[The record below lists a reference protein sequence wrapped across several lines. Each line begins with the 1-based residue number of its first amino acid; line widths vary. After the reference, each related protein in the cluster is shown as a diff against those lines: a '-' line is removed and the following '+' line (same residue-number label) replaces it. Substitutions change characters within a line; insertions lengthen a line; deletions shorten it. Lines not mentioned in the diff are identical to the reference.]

1 MIRASVIVVNY
12 NGGAAAVQN
21 LRRISERMP
30 EGQCELIVVDNASDD
45 GSPDRIS
52 AELPAVRL
60 VREPSNGGY
69 ARGVNRGLREAAGS
83 VAVILNS
90 DVTPEPGA
98 LDLLVDAADTPG
110 FAVVGGLVVDDHG
123 RSGGNCVR
131 ALPRPGDI
139 LLEGVFF
146 RQRTTRPVA
155 GLRSGAHGVLET
167 DVVSGSVMAIS
178 RSSLEVLGPMD
189 ENFFLYREDVEWCRR
204 ALAAGM
210 KVGVATGA
218 VFTHEGGA
226 STRLME
232 GPAFAARVL
241 SDFHYFCDIEGVS
254 EGLVRRLWRARLAYR
269 TVLYWFDAVCGVLGG
284 REESRRRS
292 AVYRILLES
301 LRDFRWSGAES
312 QSCHPSRLASFPVRA
327 PRPGED
333 GRPTVLLVVP
343 DMEYGGVQRR
353 VEYLTAGALTE
364 RYRFEVLCLRRSG
377 PIGKRIGE
385 GVTVHE
391 VGVTTWGSPA
401 TWRRIRDYC
410 ALLRP
415 ELVHSGTFPA
425 DVAAFVGF
433 GRRVPRVSVK
443 VSVDTWMTWPL
454 RLLERVALSRARAVY
469 CIGDAVADV
478 KSHLGRRGLLP
489 PVIPNPVMIPVADEV
504 PRSFPEDG
512 PIRLVCLG
520 RLDKVK
526 RVDVFVRL
534 ARALEDR
541 EPGRYR
547 FRVLGDGRE
556 RRALE
561 SLAGSL
567 GLSGTVEFAGGVAD
581 VPGELD
587 RADIV
592 PMFSAGEGGPFTVL
606 ETIARGRV
614 PVVLRAGG
622 AVNSLPPELGE
633 CFVSELSVEAYADK
647 VADIVANSSQYLE
660 RVHAAKR
667 ELYDRASFHDLAL
680 DRLYD
685 EALGRPAGSQPAE
698 STRTKVLHL
707 ITRLI
712 IGGAQEN
719 TIASV
724 ERVNPERYDS
734 RLWCG
739 PQTGSEGSLFQDA
752 RDRGEAPRVLANLVR
767 EISPWRDLVVTVQ
780 LMHLLRRG
788 RFDIVHTHSSKAG
801 IVGRIA
807 AKLAGVPHIIHT
819 VHGWGFHEHMNPVVR
834 LGYVISEKVMKPL
847 TRPLVTV
854 SNRTTAVGLAAG
866 IGRPEDYRLIR
877 SGIPLSRF
885 GPDPARGSD
894 ARKRLGIAEGDVVV
908 GSVGRLTP
916 QKNPMDFVRVASG
929 LLDRHKNV
937 EFLYVG
943 DGPMRD
949 SIESAVAERGIAE
962 KVRLLG
968 LRDDVPDLLRAMDV
982 FILTSLWEGLP
993 RVVLQALA
1001 TGLAVVAYD
1010 TAGIGEAVKEGQNGY
1025 MVEPGA
1031 VGEMVELLDRLVADA
1046 SLRAAMGRAAAE
1058 ELDRAFT
1065 EDGMIR
1071 DLENLYDEL
1080 TMGTGGGVRSA
1091 GKRPEKSRRG
1101 LEGGDRDA
1109 S

>member
-98 LDLLVDAADTPG
+98 LELLVDAADTPG

-178 RSSLEVLGPMD
+178 RSSLEALGPMD
-189 ENFFLYREDVEWCRR
+189 ENFFLYREDVEWCHR

-210 KVGVATGA
+210 KVGAVTGA

-241 SDFHYFCDIEGVS
+241 SDFHYFCDIEGAS
-254 EGLVRRLWRARLAYR
+254 EDLVRRLWRARLAFR
-269 TVLYWFDAVCGVLGG
+269 TVLYWLDAVFGVLGR
-284 REESRRRS
+284 REASRRRS
-292 AVYRILLES
+292 AIYRILLGS
-301 LRDFRWSGAES
+301 LRDFRWSGDES
-312 QSCHPSRLASFPVRA
+312 QSGHPSRLASFPVRA
-327 PRPGED
+327 SRSGED
-333 GRPTVLLVVP
+333 GRPTVLLIVP

-353 VEYLTAGALTE
+353 VEYLTGGALTE

-377 PIGKRIGE
+377 PVGKRIGD

-391 VGVTTWGSPA
+391 AGVTTWGSPA

-410 ALLRP
+410 ALLSP

-454 RLLERVALSRARAVY
+454 RLLERVALSRARVVY

-489 PVIPNPVMIPVADEV
+489 PVIPNPVMIPVADEA
-504 PRSFPEDG
+504 PRSFPESG
-512 PIRLVCLG
+512 PIRLACLG
-520 RLDKVK
+520 RLEKVK
-526 RVDVFVRL
+526 RVDMFVRL

-567 GLSGTVEFAGGVAD
+567 GLSDIVEFAGGVAD

-622 AVNSLPPELGE
+622 AVNSLPPELRD

-647 VADIVANSSQYLE
+647 VADIVADSAQYLE

-667 ELYDRASFHDLAL
+667 ELHDRARFHDLAL
-680 DRLYD
+680 DRLYG
-685 EALGRPAGSQPAE
+685 EALGRPAGSA
-698 STRTKVLHL
+698 RTKVLHL

-712 IGGAQEN
+712 VGGAQEN

-724 ERVNPERYDS
+724 ARVDPSRYES
-734 RLWCG
+734 HLWIG
-739 PQTGSEGSLFQDA
+739 PQTGPEGSLRSDA
-752 RDRGEAPRVLANLVR
+752 RSRGIIVRVLPNMVR
-767 EISPWRDLVVTVQ
+767 EISPFRDLLMLVQ
-780 LMHLLRRG
+780 LTRLLRRE
-788 RFDIVHTHSSKAG
+788 RFDIVHTHCSKAG
-801 IVGRIA
+801 ILGRVA
-807 AKLAGVPHIIHT
+807 ARLAGVPHVTHT
-819 VHGWGFHEHMNPVVR
+819 HHGWSFHDRMPR
-834 LGYVISEKVMKPL
+834 LPKWLFTTAEGALAPW
-847 TRPLVTV
+847 TRPMISV
-854 SNRTTAVGLAAG
+854 SNKTTKVGIESG
-866 IGRPEDYRLIR
+866 IGSPSDYRLIR
-877 SGIPLSRF
+877 SGIPLRRF
-885 GPDPARGSD
+885 HPDEGRGR
-894 ARKRLGIAEGDVVV
+894 AVRRAMGIPEGHLVV

-916 QKNPMDFVRVASG
+916 QKNPMDFVKLATE
-929 LLDRHKNV
+929 LLERHENAT
-937 EFLYVG
+937 FIYVG
-943 DGPMRD
+943 DGSMRA
-949 SIESAVAERGIAE
+949 SVAAAAE
-962 KVRLLG
+962 AAGLG
-968 LRDDVPDLLRAMDV
+968 EALRILGVRDDVPDLLRAMDV
-982 FILTSLWEGLP
+982 FVLTSLWEGLP

-1001 TGLAVVAYD
+1001 TGVPVLAYD
-1010 TAGIGEAVKEGQNGY
+1010 TAGIAEAVVEGKNGHL
-1025 MVEPGA
+1025 VPRGA
-1031 VGEMVELLDRLVADA
+1031 VGEMADRLAGLAEDA
-1046 SLRAAMGRAAAE
+1046 SRRAAMSRAASE
-1058 ELDRAFT
+1058 EFDTSFS
-1065 EDGMIR
+1065 EEQMIL
-1071 DLENLYDEL
+1071 DLEDLYDEML
-1080 TMGTGGGVRSA
+1080 RSQT
-1091 GKRPEKSRRG
+1091 R
-1101 LEGGDRDA
+1101 
-1109 S
+1109 